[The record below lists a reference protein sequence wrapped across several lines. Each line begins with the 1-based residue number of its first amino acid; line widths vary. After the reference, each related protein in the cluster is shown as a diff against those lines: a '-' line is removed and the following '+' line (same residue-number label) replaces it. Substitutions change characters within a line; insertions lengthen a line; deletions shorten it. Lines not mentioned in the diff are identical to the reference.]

1 MCSCI
6 FSQRLT
12 DFVKTSIRKTLRV
25 GQETITTIMK
35 KVYMMLA
42 VCAIALAS
50 CKKDYT
56 CSCTVLGQTADT
68 VIPDAKKAD
77 AEEACD
83 ASSAAAALLGGSCEL
98 K

>member
-1 MCSCI
+1 
-6 FSQRLT
+6 
-12 DFVKTSIRKTLRV
+12 
-25 GQETITTIMK
+25 MK

-56 CSCTVLGQTADT
+56 CSCTVLGQTIDT
-68 VIPDAKKAD
+68 TIPDAKKAD
-77 AEEACD
+77 AEEVCD
-83 ASSAAAALLGGSCEL
+83 TQSAGVAAAGGSCEL

>member
-1 MCSCI
+1 MSK
-6 FSQRLT
+6 T
-12 DFVKTSIRKTLRV
+12 DRPSYRKTLRV
-25 GQETITTIMK
+25 GEFLLKTISMK

-56 CSCTVLGQTADT
+56 CACTVSGVTTDNP
-68 VIPDAKKAD
+68 INDAKKAD
-77 AEEACD
+77 AEDACD
-83 ASSAAAALLGGSCEL
+83 ALNVIAAIGGGSCEL

>member
-1 MCSCI
+1 
-6 FSQRLT
+6 
-12 DFVKTSIRKTLRV
+12 
-25 GQETITTIMK
+25 MK

-56 CSCTVLGQTADT
+56 CSCTILGTTTDSTIQ
-68 VIPDAKKAD
+68 DAKKAD

-83 ASSAAAALLGGSCEL
+83 ASSAAAAVLGGSCEL

>member
-1 MCSCI
+1 
-6 FSQRLT
+6 
-12 DFVKTSIRKTLRV
+12 
-25 GQETITTIMK
+25 MK

-56 CSCTVLGQTADT
+56 CSCTVLGQTTETTIA
-68 VIPDAKKAD
+68 DAKKAD
-77 AEEACD
+77 AEDACA
-83 ASSAAAALLGGSCEL
+83 ASSAGAALLGGSCEI

>member
-1 MCSCI
+1 MSELGMPS
-6 FSQRLT
+6 F
-12 DFVKTSIRKTLRV
+12 RKTIGV
-25 GQETITTIMK
+25 GNNLKTISMK

-56 CSCTVLGQTADT
+56 CSCTVNGVTTDNP
-68 VIPDAKKAD
+68 IKDAKKAD
-77 AEEACD
+77 AEDACD
-83 ASSAAAALLGGSCEL
+83 ALSVIAAIGGGSCDL

>member
-1 MCSCI
+1 
-6 FSQRLT
+6 
-12 DFVKTSIRKTLRV
+12 
-25 GQETITTIMK
+25 MK

-56 CSCTVLGQTADT
+56 CSCTVLGQTTDT
-68 VIPDAKKAD
+68 TIPDAKKAD

>member
-1 MCSCI
+1 
-6 FSQRLT
+6 
-12 DFVKTSIRKTLRV
+12 
-25 GQETITTIMK
+25 MK

-56 CSCTVLGQTADT
+56 CSCTILGQTTDSVIADSN
-68 VIPDAKKAD
+68 KAD
-77 AEEACD
+77 AEDACD
-83 ASSAAAALLGGSCEL
+83 ALNTSAAILGGSCEL

>member
-1 MCSCI
+1 
-6 FSQRLT
+6 
-12 DFVKTSIRKTLRV
+12 
-25 GQETITTIMK
+25 MK

-56 CSCTVLGQTADT
+56 CSCTILGQTAET

-83 ASSAAAALLGGSCEL
+83 ASSAGAALLGGSCEL

>member
-1 MCSCI
+1 
-6 FSQRLT
+6 
-12 DFVKTSIRKTLRV
+12 
-25 GQETITTIMK
+25 MK

-42 VCAIALAS
+42 ACAIALAS

-56 CSCTVLGQTADT
+56 CSCTVLGQTADEVYENT
-68 VIPDAKKAD
+68 TKEE

-83 ASSAAAALLGGSCEL
+83 AASAGAALLGGSCEL

>member
-1 MCSCI
+1 
-6 FSQRLT
+6 
-12 DFVKTSIRKTLRV
+12 
-25 GQETITTIMK
+25 MK

-56 CSCTVLGQTADT
+56 CSCTVLGQTTETTIA
-68 VIPDAKKAD
+68 DAKKAD
-77 AEEACD
+77 AEDACA
-83 ASSAAAALLGGSCEL
+83 ASSAAAAILGGSCEI